1 MSPKFDSST
10 TAHITSQTTLVP
22 AINAW
27 QLYLNDQGN
36 SPHTVKAFIADLK
49 LLSAYL
55 PPDRSLGSVST
66 TDLNNFLDWMQKGR
80 GVPCSPKTLA
90 RRITSIKAFF
100 RWLHEYG
107 VLLIDPAEKVIQ
119 RSVISPLPQ
128 VLTPDEVEAVYRVAH
143 DFKDGQPY
151 DTRYFTLLD
160 LLLNTGIKK
169 E

>member
-1 MSPKFDSST
+1 MSPKSDASS
-10 TAHITSQTTLVP
+10 TAHITPQITLIP

-36 SPHTVKAFIADLK
+36 SPHTIKAFVADLK
-49 LLSAYL
+49 LLAAYL
-55 PPDRSLGSVST
+55 PPDRTLGSLST

-107 VLLIDPAEKVIQ
+107 VLLIDPAEKVVQ

-128 VLTPDEVEAVYRVAH
+128 VLTVEEVEAIYRVAE
-143 DFKDGQPY
+143 DFRNRSTP
-151 DTRYFTLLD
+151 
-160 LLLNTGIKK
+160 
-169 E
+169 